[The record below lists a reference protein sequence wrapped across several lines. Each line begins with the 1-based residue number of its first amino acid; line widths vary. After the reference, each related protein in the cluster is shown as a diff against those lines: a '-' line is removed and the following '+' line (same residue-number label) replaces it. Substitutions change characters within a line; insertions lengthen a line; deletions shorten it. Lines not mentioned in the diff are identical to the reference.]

1 MAQQV
6 PARMTYRKR
15 FAKARRV
22 AKTMRDKGVTRA
34 RVRAWCRYMREALA
48 GGSKNSGTP

>member
-1 MAQQV
+1 
-6 PARMTYRKR
+6 MTYRKR

-34 RVRAWCRYMREALA
+34 RLMAWFRHVRDALA
-48 GGSKNSGTP
+48 GR